1 MIIVGYYYYYYYYC
15 CCYKG
20 QRLGLRPGL
29 YTPRNEWQFHFDNS
43 ALVAN
48 RNAVEA
54 AGERCRVKGEHT
66 ALLIHSLP
74 CSAKWMSR
82 TRSQVEV
89 IWRANTPL
97 HQIFDCFPSPVV
109 MLYKRGSVMAV
120 LWLWV
125 LFSWTNSPATCG
137 CAWSRHAM
145 RLVESNSQH
154 SRAL

>member
-43 ALVAN
+43 ALVAK

-54 AGERCRVKGEHT
+54 AEERCRVKGEHT